1 MVGAITNVRL
11 ALTPCRNRAKPDAD
25 TRRSRHGTHHPDKS
39 DRPVNA
45 ALPLEAWAEIERL
58 NDIALIVHL
67 PRAQDRR
74 VADIFL
80 GDAGRALQ
88 LYGPITAR
96 LRIGIVVVAQKRG
109 KNGFAINAGQASLD
123 HPALP
128 IDKGGGLAIAD
139 GPEIKRSF
147 IHLSPF

>member
-45 ALPLEAWAEIERL
+45 ALPLEACAEIERL

-80 GDAGRALQ
+80 GDAG
-88 LYGPITAR
+88 
-96 LRIGIVVVAQKRG
+96 
-109 KNGFAINAGQASLD
+109 
-123 HPALP
+123 HALP
-128 IDKGGGLAIAD
+128 
-139 GPEIKRSF
+139 RSEEPTSELQSLMRISYSVLF
-147 IHLSPF
+147 LKKK

>member
-58 NDIALIVHL
+58 NDLALIVDL
-67 PRAQDRR
+67 PPAQDRR
-74 VADIFL
+74 VADLFL
-80 GDAGRALQ
+80 GAVGHALQ
-88 LYGPITAR
+88 LYGPITALLR
-96 LRIGIVVVAQKRG
+96 LGKLVAPHKSEQKG
-109 KNGFAINAGQASLD
+109 
-123 HPALP
+123 
-128 IDKGGGLAIAD
+128 
-139 GPEIKRSF
+139 
-147 IHLSPF
+147 

>member
-80 GDAGRALQ
+80 GDRSEEHTSELQ
-88 LYGPITAR
+88 SL
-96 LRIGIVVVAQKRG
+96 LRITYAV
-109 KNGFAINAGQASLD
+109 LC
-123 HPALP
+123 
-128 IDKGGGLAIAD
+128 
-139 GPEIKRSF
+139 
-147 IHLSPF
+147 

>member
-80 GDAGRALQ
+80 GAARSEEHTSELQ
-88 LYGPITAR
+88 SLM
-96 LRIGIVVVAQKRG
+96 RISYDVFCLKKQI
-109 KNGFAINAGQASLD
+109 
-123 HPALP
+123 
-128 IDKGGGLAIAD
+128 
-139 GPEIKRSF
+139 
-147 IHLSPF
+147 

>member
-80 GDAGRALQ
+80 GDAGHALQ

-96 LRIGIVVVAQKRG
+96 LRLVIE
-109 KNGFAINAGQASLD
+109 QASCRE
-123 HPALP
+123 
-128 IDKGGGLAIAD
+128 GGCQD
-139 GPEIKRSF
+139 V
-147 IHLSPF
+147 